1 MLIQDNSAHILM
13 IENDPVDAEL
23 CLHTLKK
30 AGMDVRAEIAQTRE
44 EFQRKLADAAYDL
57 ILADYNLPG
66 WTGLDAFEYFR
77 ERGGENPFILVTGAI
92 GEEIAVKCIKQ
103 GVSDYILKDRLARLP
118 LAVKRALED
127 KALRDAKVRAEKAA
141 WEKEKRLNEELE
153 RRVTERTAQLE
164 ASNRKLEKEIAERRR
179 AERIVRESQERFRL
193 LVDGVRDYAIYML
206 DPQGRVASW
215 TSAAERMQG
224 YRAEEILGRHFSC
237 FFTPEAV
244 ERGEPE
250 NSLWKAGVE
259 GRLEG
264 EVWNVRKDGSRFL
277 AQVSLTALHDGSGR
291 LRGFSKISRDITE
304 QRRAQEALE
313 RLRLQQ
319 QLILDSA
326 GDGICGLDPSGVCTF
341 INPAGARMAGYE
353 PEELTGE
360 TLKDI
365 FLPRQ
370 QEGGPQCEHDY
381 PIHIALTAASEAHSD
396 SATFVRKD
404 GVHLSVEY
412 TVTPILDGARRNL
425 GAVVVFRDIT
435 ARRAVERMKDEFISV
450 VSHEVR
456 TPLTAIRAS
465 LGLLATGKL
474 CEDRGKCQAMVNV
487 GMENTDRLAR
497 LVSDILDLE
506 RMESGKG
513 KIEKKPC
520 DGARLLKNAVDLMRP
535 AAEAQN
541 ITLAVEARPACFDAD
556 PDRITQVLINLLSNA
571 IKFSPPQSTILA
583 GIEERGEEVVFQ
595 VKDSGRGIPPD
606 KLSIIFERFQQV
618 DASDARKKGG
628 TGLGLAIC
636 RAIAEQHKGR
646 IWVESAPGQ
655 GSAFFLAL
663 PAQAPAPVPSGI
675 GEITPLESV

>member
-1 MLIQDNSAHILM
+1 MLIPNRPAQILL

-30 AGMDVRAEIAQTRE
+30 AGMDIRAEIAQTQE
-44 EFQRKLADAAYDL
+44 EFKSKLAVAPYDL
-57 ILADYNLPG
+57 ILADYNLVG

-77 ERGGENPFILVTGAI
+77 ERGGEYPFILVTGAV

-118 LAVKRALED
+118 VAVKRALEE
-127 KALRDAKVRAEKAA
+127 KALRDEKARAEKAA

-153 RRVTERTAQLE
+153 LRVTERTAQLE
-164 ASNRKLEKEIAERRR
+164 AANRKLKKEIDERRR
-179 AERIVRESQERFRL
+179 AERILRESQERFRL
-193 LVDGVRDYAIYML
+193 LVDGVRDYGIYML
-206 DPQGRVASW
+206 DPRGRVASW
-215 TSAAERMQG
+215 TCAAERIQG
-224 YRAEEILGRHFSC
+224 YRAEEIMGRHFSC
-237 FFTPEAV
+237 FYTPEAI
-244 ERGEPE
+244 ERGQPE
-250 NSLWKAGVE
+250 NDLWKAGVE

-264 EVWNVRKDGSRFL
+264 ELWSVRKDGSRFL

-291 LRGFSKISRDITE
+291 LRGFSKICRDITE

-326 GDGICGLDPSGVCTF
+326 GDGICGLDSSGVCTF
-341 INPAGARMAGYE
+341 INPAGASMAGYA
-353 PEELTGE
+353 PEELIGE

-365 FLPRQ
+365 FLPLRQ
-370 QEGGPQCEHDY
+370 ESVHLTKQDR
-381 PIHIALTAASEAHSD
+381 PIQIVLTEASEAHSD
-396 SATFVRKD
+396 SATLVQKD
-404 GVHLSVEY
+404 GNHLSVEY
-412 TVTPILDGARRNL
+412 TVTPIMDGARRNL

-435 ARRAVERMKDEFISV
+435 ARRAVENMKDEFISV

-474 CEDRGKCQAMVNV
+474 CEDRSKCQAMVQV
-487 GMENTDRLAR
+487 GMDNTDRLAR

-506 RMESGKG
+506 RMESGKQRL
-513 KIEKKPC
+513 EKKPC
-520 DGARLLKNAVDLMRP
+520 DGPRLLRQVVDLMRP

-541 ITLAVEARPACFDAD
+541 ITLAVEARPARFEAD

-606 KLSIIFERFQQV
+606 KLSMIFERFQQV
-618 DASDARKKGG
+618 DASDARKRGG

-636 RAIAEQHKGR
+636 RAIAEQHEGR
-646 IWVESAPGQ
+646 IWVESNPGH
-655 GSAFFLAL
+655 GSVFFFSL
-663 PAQAPAPVPSGI
+663 PAQARIPVQ
-675 GEITPLESV
+675 